1 MCWYYLRLDDG
12 QCRYTRWKSKLLAK
26 RITSESDRRIRR
38 NSHVLNYVELEKWVQ
53 PNREIV
59 VRLRSAWRAMHN
71 FSVFTG
77 AHSRRHRDRDINHR
91 DCRSNSHVEPEPD

>member
-1 MCWYYLRLDDG
+1 MCWYYLRLDDRH
-12 QCRYTRWKSKLLAK
+12 CRYTRCKSKLLVN
-26 RITSESDRRIRR
+26 RITSEFDRRTRR
-38 NSHVLNYVELEKWVQ
+38 NCHVLNYVELAKWVQ

-59 VRLRSAWRAMHN
+59 VWLGSVRRAMHN

-77 AHSRRHRDRDINHR
+77 AHSRRHRNRGINPR